1 VQRSFTHVGE
11 IGRTKEWRLPSQTTG
26 IHPWMNAHLLAELR
40 GANRTQ
46 RCQDMIGL
54 REQTVRGGKNF
65 ADLRAKHKWNI
76 PADYNVAIDC
86 LDRHTSLRDK
96 VALIYEDDEGRSAR
110 YTFGQM
116 IEASNRFANALRGL
130 GIARGDV
137 VAVHT
142 PQRPETAIAHIAAY
156 RLGAIALP
164 ISKLFGPDA
173 IQYRLENSSAKAI
186 LMEPETIAKIDGIDL
201 KILPNFKHVIATD
214 RAKGCLGFNDLM
226 SKGAPTFAM
235 DKTSA
240 EDPALLMY
248 TSGTTGNPK
257 GVLHVARYVLGHNGV
272 DYSYNYL
279 RDGDLYYSPA
289 DWAWVAGLLAG
300 LLAIWPY
307 GIPVLAYRSK
317 ARFDPDITLRLL
329 EKHGA
334 TVGLY
339 PPTALKVLREVKNPR
354 EKYRGLKLRCIV
366 SGAEPVSP
374 QLANWVDEELQ
385 VEFNQ
390 GFGQTEA
397 NYFVGTCS
405 AVEKPRLEPIGK
417 PYPGH
422 NVAIVSQGGE
432 VVKPGDTGEI
442 AIRRDSPVVMREY
455 WKSPAAMSEKFKGE
469 WCMTGDLGSMDE
481 DGYVYFY
488 GRNDDVIKSSGY
500 RIGPS
505 EIEAKIME
513 HRGVASCAVI
523 GVPDAQRGQAI
534 KAFIKLLPG
543 FSPSEVIISEIQ
555 THVRTRLAAHEVPR
569 EIEFLQEFP
578 ATVTGKI
585 MRRELRAIEEA
596 KRRCK

>member
-1 VQRSFTHVGE
+1 
-11 IGRTKEWRLPSQTTG
+11 
-26 IHPWMNAHLLAELR
+26 
-40 GANRTQ
+40 
-46 RCQDMIGL
+46 MIGL
-54 REQTVRGGKNF
+54 KEQTVRGGKNF
-65 ADLRAKHKWNI
+65 ADLRAKHKWII

-86 LDRHTSLRDK
+86 LDRHANLRDK
-96 VALIYEDDEGRSAR
+96 VALLYEDDEGHSAR
-110 YTFGQM
+110 YTFAQM

-130 GIARGDV
+130 GIERGDV
-137 VAVHT
+137 IAVHT

-186 LMEPETIAKIDGIDL
+186 LMEPETAVKMDAVDR
-201 KILPNFKHVIATD
+201 KSLPCFKHVITTD
-214 RAKGCLGFNDLM
+214 GAKGGLSFDDLI
-226 SKGAPTFAM
+226 SKGAPTFAIE
-235 DKTSA
+235 KTSA
-240 EDPALLMY
+240 EDPVLLMY

-257 GVLHVARYVLGHNGV
+257 GVLHVARFVLGHNGI

-279 RDGDLYYSPA
+279 RCGDLYYSPA
-289 DWAWVAGLLAG
+289 DWAWVGGLLAG

-317 ARFDPDITLRLL
+317 ARFDPDVTFRLL

-334 TVGLY
+334 SIGVY
-339 PPTALKVLREVKNPR
+339 PPTALKVLREIKNPR
-354 EKYRGLKLRCIV
+354 EKYRRLRLRCIV

-374 QLANWVDEELQ
+374 QLAKWVDEELQ

-397 NYFVGTCS
+397 MCFIGTCS
-405 AVEKPRLEPIGK
+405 AVEKPRLEALGK

-422 NVAIVSQGGE
+422 DVAIVSQEGE
-432 VVKPGDTGEI
+432 VLKAGDTGEI

-455 WKSPAAMSEKFKGE
+455 WKNSTAMSEKFKGE
-469 WCMTGDLGSMDE
+469 WCMTGDLGQMDE
-481 DGYVYFY
+481 EGYVYFQ

-513 HRGVASCAVI
+513 HRSVASCAVI
-523 GVPDAQRGQAI
+523 GVPDPQRGQAI

-543 FSPSEVIISEIQ
+543 FSPSDAIISEIQ
-555 THVRTRLAAHEVPR
+555 VHVKTRLAAHEAPR
-569 EIEFLQEFP
+569 DFEFLEEFP
-578 ATVTGKI
+578 STVTGKI
-585 MRRELRAIEEA
+585 MRRELRAREEA
-596 KRRCK
+596 KWKSR

>member
-1 VQRSFTHVGE
+1 
-11 IGRTKEWRLPSQTTG
+11 
-26 IHPWMNAHLLAELR
+26 
-40 GANRTQ
+40 
-46 RCQDMIGL
+46 MIGL
-54 REQTVRGGKNF
+54 KEQTVRGGKNF
-65 ADLRAKHKWNI
+65 ADLRAKHKWSI

-86 LDRHTSLRDK
+86 LDRHTALRDK
-96 VALIYEDDEGRSAR
+96 VALLYEDDEGNTAR
-110 YTFGQM
+110 YTFAQM

-130 GIARGDV
+130 GIGRGDV

-142 PQRPETAIAHIAAY
+142 PQRPETAIAHMGIY

-186 LMEPETIAKIDGIDL
+186 LMEPETVGKMDGVDR
-201 KILPNFKHVIATD
+201 KGLPNFKHVIVAGKAPGALSFD
-214 RAKGCLGFNDLM
+214 DLM
-226 SKGAPTFAM
+226 SKGASTFTM
-235 DKTSA
+235 EKSSA
-240 EDPALLMY
+240 EDPVLLMY

-257 GVLHVARYVLGHNGV
+257 GVLHVARYVLGHNGI

-289 DWAWVAGLLAG
+289 DWAWAGGLLDG

-317 ARFDPDITLRLL
+317 ARFDPDVTFKLL
-329 EKHGA
+329 EKYGA
-334 TVGLY
+334 SVGLY
-339 PPTALKVLREVKNPR
+339 PPTALKVLREVKSPR
-354 EKYRGLKLRCIV
+354 EKYRQLKLRCIV

-374 QLANWVDEELQ
+374 QLAKWVDEELQ

-397 NYFVGTCS
+397 NYFIGTCS
-405 AVEKPRLEPIGK
+405 AVEKARLEPLGK

-422 NVAIVSQGGE
+422 EVAIVSQDGE
-432 VVKPGDTGEI
+432 VLKPGTTGEI

-455 WKSPAAMSEKFKGE
+455 WKNPNAMSEKFKGE
-469 WCMTGDLGSMDE
+469 WCMTGDLGHMDDE
-481 DGYVYFY
+481 GYVYFQ

-513 HRGVASCAVI
+513 HACVASCAVI
-523 GVPDAQRGQAI
+523 GVPDPQRGQAI

-543 FSPSEVIISEIQ
+543 FSPSENLIKEIQ
-555 THVRTRLAAHEVPR
+555 VHVKTRLAAHEAPR
-569 EIEFLQEFP
+569 EFEFLEDFP
-578 ATVTGKI
+578 STVTGKI
-585 MRRELRAIEEA
+585 MRRELRAREEA
-596 KRRCK
+596 RRKGN